1 MSKRNSQEAKREA
14 RERLKAEREKQAKR
28 DKIRRQLTV
37 GGSALA
43 ILAIAGG
50 IGFAIANNTGGGSD
64 STDWSA
70 ARDILDNGAPSGDD
84 ADGEDSADG
93 VNYPTEAPA
102 NTGGDDGLTVQVG
115 DPDAANT
122 VTLYEDPRC
131 PICATFEQAMGETIK
146 QGIEDGSYKVDF
158 VFGTFLDN
166 NFPGNGSK
174 NAVAAL
180 GAALNVSPE
189 AFLEYHEAMFSEEWH
204 PAENKD
210 GFTDEYLIEIGD
222 SIPELKDNQ
231 EFQDA
236 ITNSTYATWALQM
249 SDKFD
254 ASGVGG
260 TPSMAIN
267 GQKLEQ
273 VPYSPTDLDAAL
285 AAYPAE

>member
-14 RERLKAEREKQAKR
+14 RERLKAEREKQARR

-70 ARDILDNGAPSGDD
+70 ARDILDNGGTP
-84 ADGEDSADG
+84 ADDSAAGDG
-93 VNYPTEAPA
+93 ANYPTEAPA
-102 NTGGDDGLTVQVG
+102 NTAGDDGLTIQVG

-131 PICATFEQAMGETIK
+131 PACAAFEQAMGETFK
-146 QGIEDGSYKVDF
+146 QGIEDGSYKVEF

-166 NFPGNGSK
+166 SFPGNGSK
-174 NAVAAL
+174 NAVAAM

-189 AFLEYHEAMFSEEWH
+189 AFLDFHQALYSEEWH

-222 SIPELKDNQ
+222 SVPELKDNQ

-254 ASGVGG
+254 GASVRG
-260 TPSMAIN
+260 TPSVSIN
-267 GQKLEQ
+267 GERLEK
-273 VPYSPTDLDAAL
+273 VPYSPADLDAAL
-285 AAYPAE
+285 AANPAE

>member
-14 RERLKAEREKQAKR
+14 RERLKAERDKQAKR

-37 GGSALA
+37 GGSAVA

-50 IGFAIANNTGGGSD
+50 IGFAIANNSGGGGD

-70 ARDILDNGAPSGDD
+70 ARDIVDNGAPATDDTD
-84 ADGEDSADG
+84 ADAENA

-102 NTGGDDGLTVQVG
+102 NTSGDDSLTVQVG

-131 PICATFEQAMGETIK
+131 PVCATFEQTMGDTFK
-146 QGIEDGSYKVDF
+146 QGIEDGSYKVEF

-166 NFPGNGSK
+166 NFPGDGSK
-174 NAVAAL
+174 NAVSAL

-189 AFLEYHEAMFSEEWH
+189 AFLGFHEALYSADWH
-204 PAENKD
+204 PNERTD

-222 SIPELKDNQ
+222 TIPELKDNQ
-231 EFQDA
+231 DFQDA
-236 ITNSTYATWALQM
+236 ITNSTYATWAVQM
-249 SDKFD
+249 GDKFD
-254 ASGVGG
+254 ADPEVQG
-260 TPSMAIN
+260 TPAVKIN
-267 GQKLEQ
+267 GQLIET
-273 VPYSPTDLDAAL
+273 PYTPESLDAAL
-285 AAYPAE
+285 AAASEG

>member
-14 RERLKAEREKQAKR
+14 RERLKAERDKQAKR

-37 GGSALA
+37 GGSVVA

-50 IGFAIANNTGGGSD
+50 IGFAIANNSGGGGD

-70 ARDILDNGAPSGDD
+70 ARDIVDNGAPATDD
-84 ADGEDSADG
+84 TDAAAENA

-102 NTGGDDGLTVQVG
+102 NTSGDDSLTVQVG

-131 PICATFEQAMGETIK
+131 PICATFEQAMGDTFK
-146 QGIEDGSYKVDF
+146 QGIEDGSYKVEF

-166 NFPGNGSK
+166 NFPGDGSK
-174 NAVAAL
+174 NAVSAL

-189 AFLEYHEAMFSEEWH
+189 AFLGFHEALYSADWH
-204 PAENKD
+204 PNERTD

-222 SIPELKDNQ
+222 TVPELKDNQ

-236 ITNSTYATWALQM
+236 ITNSTYATWALEM

-260 TPSMAIN
+260 TPSVAIN
-267 GQKLEQ
+267 GQKLENP
-273 VPYSPTDLDAAL
+273 PYTPESLDAAL
-285 AAYPAE
+285 AAASQG